1 MDMADFT
8 DTHTHLYDEAFDADA
23 DEVVRQSIVYGV
35 GKMILPNVDS
45 STIGRMR
52 ALAQRHPDHCFMLM
66 GVHPTSLDADNTE
79 RELASVR
86 EHLASGG
93 YIGVGEIGMD
103 LYWDKT
109 YAKEQQYAFDAQLGM
124 AGEYGL
130 PVSVHCREAFDQTL
144 EILEGHA
151 GRGLKGV
158 FHCFSGDASMA
169 RRVLDNGMLL
179 GVGGTVTYK
188 NNPLKDVIKEVGV
201 ENIVFETDSP
211 YLAPVPYRGKRNMS
225 SYIKDIA
232 AFVSLYCG
240 VTMEYISQVTEE
252 NVRKTFGI

>member
-93 YIGVGEIGMD
+93 YIGEWEIGMD
-103 LYWDKT
+103 LDWDKT
-109 YAKEQQYAFDAQLGM
+109 YA
-124 AGEYGL
+124 
-130 PVSVHCREAFDQTL
+130 
-144 EILEGHA
+144 
-151 GRGLKGV
+151 
-158 FHCFSGDASMA
+158 
-169 RRVLDNGMLL
+169 
-179 GVGGTVTYK
+179 
-188 NNPLKDVIKEVGV
+188 
-201 ENIVFETDSP
+201 
-211 YLAPVPYRGKRNMS
+211 
-225 SYIKDIA
+225 
-232 AFVSLYCG
+232 
-240 VTMEYISQVTEE
+240 TEE
-252 NVRKTFGI
+252 Q